1 MTNNK
6 SIDSENCVYEYLIK
20 LAELGDYFTEGGKLY
35 RTYKRVGRGERE
47 LLDVPEEVGRES
59 GNGYVMYG
67 KRYGGVQRNIMVH
80 RLIYALHHE
89 LPTIDSDLVI
99 NHKNGIKNDNRPD
112 NLELVTN
119 TENIRHALDTGLRR
133 VENNNTA
140 KLTWEKV
147 GEIRELIQTGKYSDR
162 EIGDMYDVSKT
173 SIRNIRICKTWV
185 RRVN

>member
-1 MTNNK
+1 M
-6 SIDSENCVYEYLIK
+6 
-20 LAELGDYFTEGGKLY
+20 
-35 RTYKRVGRGERE
+35 
-47 LLDVPEEVGRES
+47 
-59 GNGYVMYG
+59 
-67 KRYGGVQRNIMVH
+67 
-80 RLIYALHHE
+80 
-89 LPTIDSDLVI
+89 PTIDRDLVI
-99 NHKNGIKNDNRPD
+99 NQKNGIKNDNRPD